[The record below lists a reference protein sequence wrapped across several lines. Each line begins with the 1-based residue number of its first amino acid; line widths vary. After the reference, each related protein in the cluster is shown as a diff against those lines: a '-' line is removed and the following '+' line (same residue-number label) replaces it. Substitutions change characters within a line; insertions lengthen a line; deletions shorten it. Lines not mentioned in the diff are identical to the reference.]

1 MGKNKIK
8 KSLTLNIKTKI
19 NKKMDKKLK
28 IGGQAV
34 IEGVM
39 IKTKENLAI
48 AVRKSNGKI
57 KVKKQKLNPISKRI
71 KFLGWP
77 FIRGIVELIEILVI
91 GVKALNYSANES
103 IDKKEEKIT
112 SKELIITF
120 VIAFGFAFLLFKF
133 LPLLITKFIFSKGAI
148 SSSRIIFNLVDGLL
162 RISMFILYILIISRM
177 KDVKRLFQYHGAE
190 HKAVNCFEA
199 GKKSTPENIKK
210 YSTLHPRCGTSFIF
224 IVLFVAILVFSIV
237 KIDINFWLLL
247 VLRIP
252 LILPIAGISYELL
265 KLSDKFKSNAIFSS
279 LSKPGLWLQRIT
291 TRQPNK
297 KQIEVAIAAVNNIL
311 KLEKKV

>member
-1 MGKNKIK
+1 MA
-8 KSLTLNIKTKI
+8 
-19 NKKMDKKLK
+19 KKLK

-39 IKTKENLAI
+39 IKTKENLAVAI
-48 AVRKSNGKI
+48 RKSNGKI

-91 GVKALNYSANES
+91 GIKTLNYSANEN

-120 VIAFGFAFLLFKF
+120 VIAFGFAFLFFKF
-133 LPLLITKFIFSKGAI
+133 LPLLITKFIFSKGVI
-148 SSSRIIFNLVDGLL
+148 SSSRIIFNLIDGLL
-162 RISMFILYILIISRM
+162 RISMFILYVLIISWM
-177 KDVKRLFQYHGAE
+177 KDVKKLFQYHGAE
-190 HKAVNCFEA
+190 HKAVNCYEA
-199 GKKSTPENIKK
+199 GKKLTHENIKK
-210 YSTLHPRCGTSFIF
+210 YSTLHSRCGTSFIF
-224 IVLFVAILVFSIV
+224 IVLIVAILVFSIV

-247 VLRIP
+247 ALRIP

-291 TRQPNK
+291 TRQPDK
-297 KQIEVAIAAVNNIL
+297 KQVEVAIAAVNTIL
-311 KLEKKV
+311 KSEKKNVKF